1 MIDRL
6 TVQGETRGAVRH
18 QTLAL
23 SFTNL
28 LAKVGF
34 ARGTEFTLA
43 TLRGVKR
50 NYVVT
55 HFHTGNPFADGFNNA
70 TTFVTQNGWKD
81 SFRVFTRQGERIG
94 MANTAG
100 NNANAHFTGLR
111 WHNIHFFDRQRRS
124 EE

>member
-70 TTFVTQNGWKD
+70 TTFVTQSGWKD
-81 SFRVFTRQGERIG
+81 SYRLFTRQGTRSG
-94 MANTAG
+94 RTNSAG
-100 NNANAHFTGLR
+100 KHENAHLR
-111 WHNIHFFDRQRRS
+111 RLG
-124 EE
+124 

>member
-70 TTFVTQNGWKD
+70 TTFVTKMVGKIPSGSSPDKVKATVRQN
-81 SFRVFTRQGERIG
+81 TL
-94 MANTAG
+94 ANKAKPNSPACSG
-100 NNANAHFTGLR
+100 
-111 WHNIHFFDRQRRS
+111 I
-124 EE
+124 